1 MLYATAPV
9 IHRKGVSAAGVMAA
23 ATGNATDKTGI
34 VATANITVTANTAAI
49 AAMVLITVTTNT
61 AVIAA
66 MVIITDMTDNMNM
79 VATAI
84 TMSTMSTMKAT
95 VVTKRVNT
103 VVTKRVNTVVT
114 AVAEKGFAVCL
125 IMVTCVL

>member
-23 ATGNATDKTGI
+23 VTGNATDKTGI
-34 VATANITVTANTAAI
+34 VATANTAA
-49 AAMVLITVTTNT
+49 
-61 AVIAA
+61 IAA
-66 MVIITDMTDNMNM
+66 MVIITDMTDNTNM
-79 VATAI
+79 VATVI
-84 TMSTMSTMKAT
+84 IMSTTKAT
-95 VVTKRVNT
+95 VVTKGP
-103 VVTKRVNTVVT
+103 NTVVT

>member
-9 IHRKGVSAAGVMAA
+9 IHRKGVSAAEAMAA
-23 ATGNATDKTGI
+23 VTGNATDKTGT

-49 AAMVLITVTTNT
+49 AAMV
-61 AVIAA
+61 
-66 MVIITDMTDNMNM
+66 IITDMTDNTNM
-79 VATAI
+79 VATVI
-84 TMSTMSTMKAT
+84 IMSTTKAT
-95 VVTKRVNT
+95 VVTKGP
-103 VVTKRVNTVVT
+103 NTVVT

>member
-9 IHRKGVSAAGVMAA
+9 IHRKGVSAAGAMAA
-23 ATGNATDKTGI
+23 VTGNATDKTGT
-34 VATANITVTANTAAI
+34 VATANITVTANTA
-49 AAMVLITVTTNT
+49 
-61 AVIAA
+61 VIAA
-66 MVIITDMTDNMNM
+66 MVIITDNMNR

-84 TMSTMSTMKAT
+84 IMSTTKAT
-95 VVTKRVNT
+95 VVTKGA
-103 VVTKRVNTVVT
+103 NTVVT

>member
-23 ATGNATDKTGI
+23 VTGNATDKTGT
-34 VATANITVTANTAAI
+34 VATANITVTTNTAAI
-49 AAMVLITVTTNT
+49 AAM
-61 AVIAA
+61 A
-66 MVIITDMTDNMNM
+66 IITDMTDNTNM
-79 VATAI
+79 VATVI
-84 TMSTMSTMKAT
+84 IMSTTKAT
-95 VVTKRVNT
+95 VVTKGANM
-103 VVTKRVNTVVT
+103 VVT

>member
-23 ATGNATDKTGI
+23 VTGNATDKTGI
-34 VATANITVTANTAAI
+34 VATANITVTTNTAAI
-49 AAMVLITVTTNT
+49 AATANITVTTNT
-61 AVIAA
+61 AAIAA
-66 MVIITDMTDNMNM
+66 MVIITDMTDNTNM
-79 VATAI
+79 VATVI
-84 TMSTMSTMKAT
+84 IMSTTKA
-95 VVTKRVNT
+95 
-103 VVTKRVNTVVT
+103 TVVT